1 MSTDNGTTLTFTTEN
16 WNADHVV
23 TVTGLNDNLSDGTQS
38 YVIRLDADNSTT
50 DTVGYQVL
58 ILRMLRCRRP
68 MMKTASFMVSAASGS
83 VSESGST
90 ATFTV
95 KLTSQ
100 PSSQV
105 DIPVSVS
112 DTTEARVS
120 TDNGTTLTFTTE
132 NWNADHVVTVTGL
145 NDNLSDGTQSYVIR
159 LDADNST
166 TDTVGYKSL
175 DPQDVAMS
183 TTDDEAASFMVSA
196 ASGSVSES
204 GSTATFTVKL
214 TSQPSSQ
221 VDIPVSVS
229 DTTEARVSTDNGTT
243 LTFTTENWNADH
255 VVTVT
260 GLNDNLSDGT
270 QSYVIRLDAD
280 NSTTDTVGY
289 KSLDP
294 QDVAMST
301 TDDEAASFMVSAASG
316 SVSESGSTAT
326 FTVKLTS
333 QPSSQVDIP
342 VSVSDTTEAS
352 VSTDNGTTLTFTT
365 ENWNADHVVTVTG
378 LNDNL
383 SDGTQS
389 YVIRL
394 DADNSTTDT
403 VGYKSLDPQ
412 DVAMSTTDDE
422 AASFMVSSASGSV
435 SESGSTATFTVKLTS
450 QPSSQVD
457 IPVSVSD
464 TTEASVSTDNGT
476 TLTFTTENWN
486 ADHVVT
492 VTGLNDNLS
501 DGTQS
506 YVIRLD
512 ADNSTADTV
521 GYKSLD
527 PQDVAMSTTDD
538 EAASFMVSAASGSV
552 SESGSTATFTVKLTS
567 QPSSQVDIPVSVSDT
582 TEARVS
588 TDNGTTLTFTT
599 ENWNADHVVT
609 VTGLND
615 NLSDGTQS
623 YVIRLDADN
632 STGDTV
638 GYKS

>member
-1 MSTDNGTTLTFTTEN
+1 
-16 WNADHVV
+16 
-23 TVTGLNDNLSDGTQS
+23 
-38 YVIRLDADNSTT
+38 
-50 DTVGYQVL
+50 
-58 ILRMLRCRRP
+58 
-68 MMKTASFMVSAASGS
+68 MVSSASGS

-100 PSSQV
+100 PSATV
-105 DIPVSVS
+105 TIPVSVS
-112 DTTEARVS
+112 DTTEASVS
-120 TDNGTTLTFTTE
+120 PSTLSFTTD
-132 NWNADHVVTVTGL
+132 NWNADHVVTVTGV

-280 NSTTDTVGY
+280 NST
-289 KSLDP
+289 
-294 QDVAMST
+294 
-301 TDDEAASFMVSAASG
+301 
-316 SVSESGSTAT
+316 
-326 FTVKLTS
+326 
-333 QPSSQVDIP
+333 
-342 VSVSDTTEAS
+342 
-352 VSTDNGTTLTFTT
+352 
-365 ENWNADHVVTVTG
+365 
-378 LNDNL
+378 
-383 SDGTQS
+383 
-389 YVIRL
+389 
-394 DADNSTTDT
+394 
-403 VGYKSLDPQ
+403 
-412 DVAMSTTDDE
+412 
-422 AASFMVSSASGSV
+422 
-435 SESGSTATFTVKLTS
+435 
-450 QPSSQVD
+450 
-457 IPVSVSD
+457 
-464 TTEASVSTDNGT
+464 
-476 TLTFTTENWN
+476 
-486 ADHVVT
+486 
-492 VTGLNDNLS
+492 
-501 DGTQS
+501 
-506 YVIRLD
+506 
-512 ADNSTADTV
+512 ADTV

-567 QPSSQVDIPVSVSDT
+567 QP
-582 TEARVS
+582 
-588 TDNGTTLTFTT
+588 
-599 ENWNADHVVT
+599 
-609 VTGLND
+609 
-615 NLSDGTQS
+615 LSL
-623 YVIRLDADN
+623 IHI
-632 STGDTV
+632 
-638 GYKS
+638 